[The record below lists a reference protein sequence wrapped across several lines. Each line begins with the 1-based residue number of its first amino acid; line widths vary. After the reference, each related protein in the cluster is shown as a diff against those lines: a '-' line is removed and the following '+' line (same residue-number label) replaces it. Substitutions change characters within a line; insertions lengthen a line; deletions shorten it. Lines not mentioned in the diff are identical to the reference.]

1 VSRTGA
7 PAVAPAGDGPV
18 LSPQLHPT
26 GAHAVRRGDEI
37 AAPARP
43 TLCAVPGG
51 RGQVAEVFTAAVRK
65 ATTQEL
71 GLADLLATVATLH
84 DGGEAALSLELYR
97 CWIAHNASHPLLY
110 IVQFNYGVALSNRG
124 DEAGAKDAFLAA
136 IGLNKAFW
144 PAYINLG
151 SVLERTGAVDQ
162 AVTQWYHVVNSLAA
176 VDGNAISYKTSALK
190 RLGKVLEGAHY
201 DEHAERTLR
210 LSLEI
215 DPNQREVL
223 QHWISLRQVQCKWPV
238 LTPWDGMTRK
248 KLIDGIYP
256 LSLATLTDDPLI
268 QLGNAHHYNTI
279 DVGRPSPFTAGR
291 WPAPEAPRGRP
302 LRIGYVSSDLRAHAV
317 GFLASEIFELH
328 DRAQVEIFAYYCGI
342 AADDSTKSRIR
353 NAVDHWIGITDLD
366 DHQAARRIVDDG
378 IDILVDFNGYSKDAR
393 TALFALRPA
402 PIIVNWLG
410 FPGTMGSPHHHYI
423 IADDWIIPPESELYY
438 SEKVLRLP
446 CYQPND
452 RKRVIA
458 AARPTRQEAGLPDEG
473 VVYCCFNGLQ
483 KVTKTVFERWMT
495 VLSQVPGSV
504 LWFLAAAEETHE
516 RLRMLATQY
525 GVAQD
530 RLIFA
535 ARRNNEDHLARFS
548 LADVFLDTLP
558 YGAHTTAS
566 DAMWMGVP
574 VVTVSGRGFASR
586 VCGSLVRAA
595 GLGELV
601 CASLD
606 DYVAR
611 AVELGRNKAAL
622 QACKDRLIAGRDTC
636 TLFDTPSLVRN
647 LETLY
652 IEMWEDYRRGRVPE
666 PDLTNLPIYREIGCE
681 GDCENAGFLSRA
693 EYHAHYRRALA
704 YRNSG
709 SPLPVDSR
717 LWTDARLGDY

>member
-1 VSRTGA
+1 M
-7 PAVAPAGDGPV
+7 

-26 GAHAVRRGDEI
+26 GAHAVRRGEI

-43 TLCAVPGG
+43 ALWTVPGG
-51 RGQVAEVFTAAVRK
+51 RGHIAELFTAAVRK
-65 ATTQEL
+65 ATAQEL
-71 GLADLLATVATLH
+71 SLTELLATVETLN
-84 DGGEAALSLELYR
+84 GAGERALAFELYR
-97 CWIAHNASHPLLY
+97 CWIAHNAGHPLLY
-110 IVQFNYGVALSNRG
+110 VVQFNYGVVLSNSG
-124 DEAGAKDAFLAA
+124 DVAGAKDAFLAA
-136 IGLNKAFW
+136 IELNKEFL

-151 SVLERTGAVDQ
+151 SMLERTGAVDQ

-176 VDGNAISYKTSALK
+176 VDGNAISYKTAALK

-238 LTPWDGMTRK
+238 LAPWDGMSRK

-256 LSLATLTDDPLI
+256 LSLATLSDDPLHH
-268 QLGNAHHYNTI
+268 LGNAYHYNTI
-279 DVGRPSPFTAGR
+279 DVGRPSPFTAGG
-291 WPAPEAPRGRP
+291 WPPPETSCARP

-317 GFLASEIFELH
+317 GFLTTEIFELH

-342 AADDSTKSRIR
+342 AADDTTKSRIR
-353 NAVDHWIGITDLD
+353 NAVDHWIEITDLSD
-366 DHQAARRIVDDG
+366 PQAARRIVDDG
-378 IDILVDFNGYSKDAR
+378 IDILVDLNGYSKDAR

-410 FPGTMGSPHHHYI
+410 FPGSMGSPHHHYI
-423 IADDWIIPPESELYY
+423 IADDWIIPPEFELYY

-452 RKRVIA
+452 RQRVIA
-458 AARPTRQEAGLPDEG
+458 AAPPTRREAGLPDEG
-473 VVYCCFNGLQ
+473 VIYCCFNGLQ
-483 KVTKTVFERWMT
+483 KITQTMFERWMAI
-495 VLSQVPGSV
+495 LSQVPGSV
-504 LWFLAAAEETHE
+504 LWLLSAAEETHE
-516 RLRMLATQY
+516 RLRLLATQY
-525 GVAQD
+525 GIARE
-530 RLIFA
+530 RLVFA
-535 ARRNNEDHLARFS
+535 ERKANDEHLAQFA

-586 VCGSLVRAA
+586 VCGSLAHAA

-601 CASLD
+601 CESLE
-606 DYVAR
+606 DYVTR
-611 AVELGRNKAAL
+611 AVELGRNEVAL
-622 QACKDRLIAGRDTC
+622 RTYKDRLIVNRDTC
-636 TLFDTPSLVRN
+636 TLFDTPSLVRK

-652 IEMWEDYRRGRVPE
+652 AQMWDDYRGGRLPE
-666 PDLTNLPIYREIGCE
+666 PELTNLSVYREIGAE
-681 GDCENAGFLSRA
+681 QDHETIGFLPA
-693 EYHAHYRRALA
+693 ADYHARYRMALA
-704 YRNSG
+704 YRNG
-709 SPLPVDSR
+709 HSPLRADRRV
-717 LWTDARLGDY
+717 WTGGN